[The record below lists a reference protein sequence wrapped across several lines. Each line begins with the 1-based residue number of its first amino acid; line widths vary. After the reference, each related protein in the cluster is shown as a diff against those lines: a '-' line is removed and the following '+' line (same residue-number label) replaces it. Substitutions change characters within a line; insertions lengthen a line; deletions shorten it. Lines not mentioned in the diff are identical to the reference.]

1 MQTEIAEKLLHRIFP
16 FLNWWPEVNRS
27 TLRADLIAGMTG
39 AVIVLPQGVAFAM
52 IAGMPPI
59 YGLYT
64 AMVIPIVAALFGS
77 SKHVVSGPNT
87 AISLVVFAAISQLGV
102 EPGSEDFIAK
112 ALTITLM
119 AGIIQLA
126 LGIGRMGTLINFVS
140 HVVLVGFTSGAAIL
154 IVESQIKH
162 FLGLEIPSGKSF
174 IATLEAIGI
183 NLHLTNF
190 YSLAVGIFTLFLAIL
205 SKKIMPKVPN
215 LLIAIVGGSLLA
227 FALGGEAVG
236 IKMVGHVSGGLP
248 HFSMP
253 DFSFH
258 ALTEL
263 SQSAFAIALL
273 GLIQTV
279 AIARSISAKS
289 GQVLDNNQEFIGQG
303 LSNIIGSFFASYAG
317 AGSFTRSALN
327 YESGAKTALS
337 AVFASLFLMGI
348 VLLIAPLIAYMPIPA
363 MAAVILMVAY
373 NLIDFEFAKTVTRS
387 SKRQTI
393 VMAIT
398 FVATLV
404 ADLENA
410 VFIGVIFSL
419 IFYLQRSSTPNV
431 AVMAPDPEDPK
442 RRFIYLER
450 KLLPECPQMKIL
462 RIDGS
467 IFFGSVMHIAAE
479 IRELVD
485 DEASDVKNLL
495 IIARGINFID
505 VAGSEWCV
513 IEAHR
518 WKQKGGGLYFAGL
531 KLNAQDTLI
540 RGGFR
545 AEIGEDHFFVS
556 KEEAL
561 THIVPQLNGDI
572 CATCTKR
579 IFKECAGMPGATE
592 AAALQTAAQPA

>member
-1 MQTEIAEKLLHRIFP
+1 
-16 FLNWWPEVNRS
+16 
-27 TLRADLIAGMTG
+27 MTG
-39 AVIVLPQGVAFAM
+39 AVIVLPQGVAFAT
-52 IAGMPPI
+52 IAGLPPI

-64 AMVIPIVAALFGS
+64 AMITPIIAALFGS
-77 SKHVVSGPNT
+77 SRHLVSGPTT
-87 AISLVVFAAISQLGV
+87 AISLVVFAALTQLGA
-102 EPGSEDFIAK
+102 EPGTEDYIAK
-112 ALTITLM
+112 ALTITLL
-119 AGIIQLA
+119 AGIFQLA
-126 LGIGRMGTLINFVS
+126 LGLGRMGTLINFVS
-140 HVVLVGFTSGAAIL
+140 HVVVVGFTAGAAL
-154 IVESQIKH
+154 IIMESQMKH
-162 FLGLEIPSGKSF
+162 LLGLSIPSGTSF
-174 IATLEAIGI
+174 VHTIEAIGANI
-183 NLHLTNF
+183 LHTNF
-190 YSLAVGIFTLFLAIL
+190 YALGVGLFTLLMAIL
-205 SKKIMPKVPN
+205 SKKYFPKIPN
-215 LLIAIVGGSLLA
+215 LLIALVGGSLLA
-227 FALGGEAVG
+227 YGLGQFLGMEAIG
-236 IKMVGHVSGGLP
+236 LKMVGEVPGRLP
-248 HFSMP
+248 KPSVP
-253 DFSFH
+253 DFSF
-258 ALTEL
+258 ASLTQL
-263 SQSAFAIALL
+263 TQSAFAIALL
-273 GLIQTV
+273 GLIEAV
-279 AIARSISAKS
+279 AIARAIAAKS
-289 GQVLDNNQEFIGQG
+289 QQQIDGNQEFIGQG
-303 LSNIIGSFFASYAG
+303 LSNIVGSFFSCYAG
-317 AGSFTRSALN
+317 SGSFTRSGLN
-327 YESGAKTALS
+327 YEAGAKTPLA
-337 AVFASLFLMGI
+337 AVFAAIMLLII
-348 VLLIAPLIAYMPIPA
+348 VLLVAPLISYLPVAA
-363 MAAVILMVAY
+363 MAGVILMVAY
-373 NLIDFEFAKTVTRS
+373 NLIDFRFAKTVAMS

-450 KLLPECPQMKIL
+450 KALPECPQMKIL

-485 DEASDVKNLL
+485 DEAPDVKNLL

-505 VAGSEWCV
+505 VAGSEWCAQ
-513 IEAHR
+513 EAHR

-579 IFKECAGMPGATE
+579 IFRECAGMPGATE
-592 AAALQTAAQPA
+592 AAALQNAALPA